1 MNYLGENARSGNQS
15 FSRLCRCKL
24 LQTLGSQVS
33 LDYLGSFK
41 FFLGFLKT
49 NFGDLISG
57 PQ

>member
-1 MNYLGENARSGNQS
+1 MNYFGENAKPGNRS

-24 LQTLGSQVS
+24 LQTLGSQVI
-33 LDYLGSFK
+33 LGYLGSFM

-49 NFGDLISG
+49 NFGDLING